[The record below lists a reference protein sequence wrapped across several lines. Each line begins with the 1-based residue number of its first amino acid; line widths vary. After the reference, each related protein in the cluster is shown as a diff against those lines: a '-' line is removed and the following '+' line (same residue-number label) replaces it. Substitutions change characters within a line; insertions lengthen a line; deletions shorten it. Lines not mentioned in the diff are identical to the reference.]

1 MIQLKTFNR
10 KELEE
15 FVVSGAYQQY
25 GFLPITKHRAL
36 SQIRNPKASDEDT
49 LLILAFFEDQLIGY
63 VGCFP
68 DQLIADG
75 KTIHYAWL
83 STFYVNP
90 EFRKKR
96 PAKILLKKVFEEY
109 QGKIAITEFTKEAEA
124 LYTIMGVFDDVFPK
138 NGKRYYFRTDAATI
152 IPEKKPKT
160 EKLKPLFKLLD
171 VAANAVISI
180 KNLGIE
186 KADFRYEVL
195 PRIDDES
202 RHFIKSFPSVR
213 DAEAIN
219 IFINHPWVLEGK
231 KDPKYLFSS
240 FAGKF
245 QYFWIKIFDENT
257 LLTDC
262 FLLQLR
268 DGYLKIPYLFSHSD
282 LSKVVK
288 FLHFF
293 IVKNKVKDFTSY
305 QTRLNEAIGHSKSFP
320 KIYERNFKREYLFH
334 KDLLKELPANFNP
347 QFQDGDGDCMM
358 T

>member
-1 MIQLKTFNR
+1 MMQLKTFNR

-25 GFLPITKHRAL
+25 DFLPITKYRAL
-36 SQIRNPKASDEDT
+36 SQIRNPRASDEDI
-49 LLILAFFEDQLIGY
+49 LLILAFFENQLAGY

-68 DQLIADG
+68 DQLIVDG
-75 KTIHYAWL
+75 KIIHYAWL
-83 STFYVNP
+83 STLYVNP

-109 QGKIAITEFTKEAEA
+109 HDKIAITEFTKEAEA

-138 NGKRYYFRTDAATI
+138 KGKRYYFRTDAATI

-171 VAANAVISI
+171 VAANAAISI
-180 KNLGIE
+180 KNLVTA
-186 KADFRYEVL
+186 KPDFHYEVL
-195 PRIDDES
+195 PRIDEES
-202 RHFIKSFPSVR
+202 RVFIKQFPSVR

-219 IFINHPWVLEGK
+219 IFIDHPWVLEGE
-231 KDPKYLFSS
+231 KDQKYLFSS
-240 FAGKF
+240 FAGSF
-245 QYFWIKIFDENT
+245 QYFWIRIFDENNA
-257 LLTDC
+257 LTDC

-268 DGYLKIPYLFSHSD
+268 DGYLKIPYLFSNTD
-282 LSKVVK
+282 LSRVVR
-288 FLHFF
+288 FLHYF
-293 IVKNKVKDFTSY
+293 IIKNKVKGFTSY
-305 QTRLNEAIGHSKSFP
+305 QTHLNEAITHSKSFP

-334 KDLLKELPANFNP
+334 KDLLKELPNGFNP